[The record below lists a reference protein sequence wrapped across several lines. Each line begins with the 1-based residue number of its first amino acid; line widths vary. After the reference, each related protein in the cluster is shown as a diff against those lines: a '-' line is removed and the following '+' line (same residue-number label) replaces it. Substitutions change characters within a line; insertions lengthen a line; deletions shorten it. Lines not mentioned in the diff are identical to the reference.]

1 MGNFAIYS
9 IGHGGRSIGELISLL
24 KDNEISYVI
33 DVRTKPRSRFHPQ
46 YNKERL
52 DNHLKSE
59 NIRYVFM
66 GENLGGL
73 PKDESCYDTDGHVN
87 YEKTK
92 QQAFFKEGI
101 ARIKTAYEKKIR
113 IACMCSEIDPC
124 DCHRSKLIGEALKD
138 IDIPMIHI
146 GKHGEL
152 EDQRSVINRA
162 ISNSSSH
169 DLFSNEKAP
178 LRSRKPYR

>member
-9 IGHGGRSIGELISLL
+9 IGHGGRSIEELISLL

-52 DNHLKSE
+52 DNHLKAE

-92 QQAFFKEGI
+92 QQDFS
-101 ARIKTAYEKKIR
+101 KK
-113 IACMCSEIDPC
+113 A
-124 DCHRSKLIGEALKD
+124 
-138 IDIPMIHI
+138 
-146 GKHGEL
+146 
-152 EDQRSVINRA
+152 
-162 ISNSSSH
+162 
-169 DLFSNEKAP
+169 
-178 LRSRKPYR
+178 